1 MSARTNPDHSLQQSV
16 IKQQCLALRLPTVAG
31 QCGPLADQAERERQP
46 YLGYLVSLAM
56 AKSPVVAEV
65 VPDFGHACP
74 HWWPGKSPTRV

>member
-1 MSARTNPDHSLQQSV
+1 VIELLQAAGVKVTAPANP
-16 IKQQCLALRLPTVAG
+16 LRGIAI
-31 QCGPLADQAERERQP
+31 DS
-46 YLGYLVSLAM
+46 VSLAM